1 MTRGFVFSGA
11 ETSAA
16 KPPILSPAKLPVKNI
31 TRDFAFFCI
40 KRREWK
46 TLKVPRR
53 NAEIMENKKATA
65 SKSAKNC
72 KNVKNEAQNKAAQN
86 KKATAKNASDRSAS
100 NAKNCK

>member
-1 MTRGFVFSGA
+1 MTRGFVFQA
-11 ETSAA
+11 R
-16 KPPILSPAKLPVKNI
+16 KRPPQSRLSFRLRSYPVKNI
-31 TRDFAFFCI
+31 TRDLAFFCI